1 VAGDGSDGGG
11 IARGRR
17 RPQFLFLF
25 FIALTSGLE
34 IDNQCI
40 LQQTLKN
47 ITILYD
53 LNIKSWF
60 FEI

>member
-1 VAGDGSDGGG
+1 MEGASPEEGDDPNSC
-11 IARGRR
+11 
-17 RPQFLFLF
+17 FFF

-60 FEI
+60 FEIEIEIS